1 VRANRTLPL
10 SRSTPW
16 KVALR
21 STLESRLAP
30 SSKCNK
36 TAMDLTCAWL
46 ALRER
51 ASPDGRD
58 ADISGTEGAAFSAE

>member
-1 VRANRTLPL
+1 
-10 SRSTPW
+10 
-16 KVALR
+16 VALR